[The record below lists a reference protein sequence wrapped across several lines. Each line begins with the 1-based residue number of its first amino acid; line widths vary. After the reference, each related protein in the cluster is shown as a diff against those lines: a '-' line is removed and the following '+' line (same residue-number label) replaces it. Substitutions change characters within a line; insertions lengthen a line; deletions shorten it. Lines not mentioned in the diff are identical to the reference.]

1 MQEHIEGRGKTDMQI
16 LADLEKM
23 KLLTQIHAN
32 IWDSAILE
40 DVFKFE
46 RRLLT
51 PTEHQILEFKIEG
64 KDNQEIA
71 ELIGCKLHTIR
82 CRVRDIRFKLRTGV
96 KERPSKTWAFKGYNK
111 FKRSFR
117 GKR

>member
-1 MQEHIEGRGKTDMQI
+1 VQEYVEGRGKTEIQI
-16 LADLEKM
+16 LKELEKM

-32 IWDSAILE
+32 IWIDEILSE
-40 DVFKFE
+40 LFSFE

-51 PTEHQILEFKIEG
+51 PTEHQILEWKIEG
-64 KDNQEIA
+64 KKNEEIA

-96 KERPSKTWAFKGYNK
+96 KERPSKTWAFKGYSK

-117 GKR
+117 GRR